1 MQWQPLSASLTSSQV
16 SITQRKPRKRIKY
29 FFNNCYISNDALH
42 VYFYTLLKIHIDF
55 IIIFTFVKYH
65 HLYKRKFFYNHFV
78 LYIQRKASIHSER
91 STCRRVRNK
100 TENWAKAVEGNNT
113 SYKSY
118 MKYCSVQFVMYPQEI
133 GKFLFFV
140 TVIKL
145 VRDAK
150 LSGNVNHSIHHIIN
164 QSKKKE
170 IRRLWEKKNY

>member
-16 SITQRKPRKRIKY
+16 SITQRKPRKRIQY

-42 VYFYTLLKIHIDF
+42 VYFYALLKIHIDF

-78 LYIQRKASIHSER
+78 LYIQWKASIHSER

-100 TENWAKAVEGNNT
+100 TENWAKAVEGNT

-118 MKYCSVQFVMYPQEI
+118 MKYCSVQFVMYPSFY
-133 GKFLFFV
+133 FLWLWSSWWEMPSCLEMWIIPSI
-140 TVIKL
+140 TLSTSLKGRKKL
-145 VRDAK
+145 
-150 LSGNVNHSIHHIIN
+150 
-164 QSKKKE
+164 
-170 IRRLWEKKNY
+170 RRL